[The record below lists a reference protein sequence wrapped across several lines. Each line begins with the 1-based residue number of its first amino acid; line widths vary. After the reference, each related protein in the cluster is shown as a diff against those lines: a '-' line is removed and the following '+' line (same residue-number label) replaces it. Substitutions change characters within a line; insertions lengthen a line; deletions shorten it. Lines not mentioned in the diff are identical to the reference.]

1 MDEVATRPDLKP
13 FVLKSS
19 GMVGRNFFSASTD
32 KYRLIVLT
40 PVAHVVAA
48 AAESVFRLS
57 AE

>member
-40 PVAHVVAA
+40 PAAHVVAA
-48 AAESVFRLS
+48 AA
-57 AE
+57 

>member
-19 GMVGRNFFSASTD
+19 GMVGRNFFSASTA

-40 PVAHVVAA
+40 PVAHAVAD
-48 AAESVFRLS
+48 AAESVYRLS